1 MTLAAKNNLI
11 YSGDYDQIARAARPL
26 LKPGTTAAV
35 TTFPKD

>member
-1 MTLAAKNNLI
+1 MTLTAKNNLI

-26 LKPGTTAAV
+26 LKTCPTAVV